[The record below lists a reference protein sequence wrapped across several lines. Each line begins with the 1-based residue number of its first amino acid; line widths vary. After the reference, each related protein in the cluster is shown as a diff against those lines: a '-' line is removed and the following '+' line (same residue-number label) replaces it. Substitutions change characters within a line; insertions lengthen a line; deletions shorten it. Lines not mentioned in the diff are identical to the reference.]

1 MTTLNKTARKGFTH
15 IDVLIALAILVIS
28 ILGTSVYQYQAELN
42 AHKADVQAT
51 AVRTAALLCVGW
63 SGEDG
68 VTAFDPVGT
77 FGADLSITAS
87 SGPSAPSGFTS
98 LGSYR
103 VVIDNFYYF
112 ATLSYKD
119 LSGAKVRALNVVI
132 SWERA
137 CHGAKELTAAN
148 ATYQM
153 TTYVRKPT

>member
-68 VTAFDPVGT
+68 VTAFDPVST
-77 FGADLSITAS
+77 FGADLTITAS

-137 CHGAKELTAAN
+137 CHGTSELAAAN

-153 TTYVRKPT
+153 TTYVQKPT